1 MFEQLNETQET
12 NEDAEWEAV
21 VAADEAG
28 HTIEPEQ
35 EEVPAAQEAVAS
47 EPKAAA
53 APQEEDELTRL
64 RRERDEAVHRY
75 KSEAGRQAT
84 LQRRLAEAEAKAK
97 EVSKPAT
104 PAISEEDARVLA
116 KLKEDYPDLSEAL
129 DKRFGMVEKIVEQRV
144 KETVEPL
151 QNLYQEQSRA
161 QQEAAIQQSLSVVT
175 AKHADWQQV
184 VASPDFETWLSNQPP
199 AFKSMVGSWDP
210 SDINYVFDRFKES
223 KQPQAAV
230 AQAVAATKQS
240 KLAAA
245 AGIPS
250 KPHKVE
256 AQAGDDDEALWAK
269 LVEEDRRQAT
279 TGALRS
285 LKR

>member
-1 MFEQLNETQET
+1 MSEQLSETQET
-12 NEDAEWEAV
+12 NDDAEWAAV

-47 EPKAAA
+47 EPKAAVA
-53 APQEEDELTRL
+53 QEEDELTRL
-64 RRERDEAVHRY
+64 RRERDEAVHKA
-75 KSEAGRQAT
+75 KSEAGRQAA
-84 LQRRLAEAEAKAK
+84 LQRRLAEAEAKAR
-97 EVSKPAT
+97 EVSKAAA
-104 PAISEEDARVLA
+104 PAISEEEARALA
-116 KLKEDYPDLSEAL
+116 KLKEDYPELSEVL
-129 DKRFGMVEKIVEQRV
+129 DKRLGLVEKIVEQRV

-151 QNLYQEQSRA
+151 QNLYQEQSRV

-175 AKHADWQQV
+175 AKHPDWQQT
-184 VASPDFETWLSNQPP
+184 VASPDFEVWLANQPP

-230 AQAVAATKQS
+230 AQAVASSRQN

-256 AQAGDDDEALWAK
+256 QQQGEDDDAIWQK
-269 LVEEDRRQAT
+269 LVEEERRQAAS
-279 TGALRS
+279 GALRS